1 MHKNHY
7 KTTGMASTALEEK
20 KDPPHDDGDDQI
32 SPPPPPPLSRNR
44 SRQLRSPGMAPEP
57 KKVSSLDFE
66 RVVNQYSIQAIR
78 DRMFVPLGEGE
89 DEHNDDEDEDH
100 EALIH
105 KGKKGDLY
113 STFQSSNILE
123 HHRYKYKPK
132 PKTYGYAGH
141 TCTRWILTLMTGLTM
156 GLVAV
161 FIVSCTEFILS
172 HRSEQL
178 DHLWANLPDPQLF
191 VKKRK
196 LAGFYVL
203 WNLFLALVSAFLC
216 LHFSPQAAGSGVPE
230 VISYLNGVRVYKFS
244 SLPLFLVKIVATV
257 LSVSSG
263 LVCGPEGPFI
273 HIGAML
279 GAFCTKLT
287 GFLQNSLRKMDCRR
301 SSFRSTLFSW
311 INVDLVHFSNDAER
325 RDLVGIGAA
334 AGFSAAFGAPIGGL
348 LFSLEEASSF
358 FSHSMF
364 LKTLSATSLA
374 TFCLAVHHG
383 DLSRY
388 SVISLGG
395 FHTADSNIFLNR
407 FVEVPLYILIGAA
420 GGVGGGT
427 FVLLWKKMQQAKQR
441 LFKNMLPGRKMRI
454 QLAEVAVLSILTSFV
469 TFYLSTRA
477 WACKNIDLSDDIIK
491 DKNAVWSS
499 QEHGVLCGHNQVN
512 EMAAILFG
520 GRDEPIRA
528 ILTDPTQ
535 FDERTLL
542 WVGLSFLPLMT
553 LTLGVALPS
562 GIFMP
567 SILIGCS
574 LGGYMGIQFQR
585 WFSHD
590 LSPSTF
596 ALLGAAALLA
606 GIQRSTVS
614 LCVILVEGTGQ
625 VKVLIPVIITVVV
638 ARYVGDQITK
648 EGLYEAAM
656 ELNHYPFLEH
666 EEKKRYDVYQV
677 SHIMS
682 TPPCVL
688 GTRERA
694 QTVAKILEESTHNG
708 FPVVDKSVPGGK
720 FLGLVRRDQLVALLE
735 CGVFMTDEEEEDYE
749 SYGSGDLTTV
759 PEWTPTPGITKTP
772 LMNLAYHI
780 KDDRYQ
786 HIAEGC
792 TSNLDEEFDQDKWVN
807 SLLKSVKNLDADGL
821 PAAVTEHVE
830 TSIRGVQGSHKTR
843 YGWVGQSKTG
853 QIAVRVNPSY
863 SKKWVHIAA
872 VMNRGT
878 YTVTDFC
885 PVSKAMRLF
894 AALGLRHLVVL
905 GGETGGSV
913 VGVVTRANLLSSH
926 IDESLHGVS
935 AGQLPDK
942 L

>member
-1 MHKNHY
+1 MDHKNHY
-7 KTTGMASTALEEK
+7 KQKDETTTMASAAEAAEEK
-20 KDPPHDDGDDQI
+20 KEPLHEDGEEQL
-32 SPPPPPPLSRNR
+32 PPPPPSHNR
-44 SRQLRSPGMAPEP
+44 SGQLRVPGMAPEP

-78 DRMFVPLGEGE
+78 DRMFVPLEEGE
-89 DEHNDDEDEDH
+89 DEDNDNEDH

-105 KGKKGDLY
+105 KGNKGDLY
-113 STFQSSNILE
+113 STFQSSNTLQ

-132 PKTYGYAGH
+132 PKIYGYTGQ
-141 TCTRWILTLMTGLTM
+141 TSTRWILTLMTGLMM
-156 GLVAV
+156 GLTAIL
-161 FIVSCTEFILS
+161 IVSCTESIMVW
-172 HRSEQL
+172 RSEQL
-178 DHLWANLPDPQLF
+178 DRLWADPQVF
-191 VKKRK
+191 VNKQK
-196 LAGFYVL
+196 LAGFYIL
-203 WNLFLALVSAFLC
+203 LNLFLALVSAFLC

-244 SLPLFLVKIVATV
+244 SVPLFLVKIVATV

-279 GAFCTKLT
+279 GAFCTKIV
-287 GFLQNSLRKMDCRR
+287 GFLQNSLREMDCRR
-301 SSFRSTLFSW
+301 SSFKYTLYSW
-311 INVDLVHFSNDAER
+311 INIDLVHFSNDAER

-395 FHTADSNIFLNR
+395 FHSPDSNIFLNR

-420 GGVGGGT
+420 GGAGGGT

-441 LFKNMLPGRKMRI
+441 FFKNMTPGKKMRI
-454 QLAEVAVLSILTSFV
+454 QLAEVAVLSMLTSFV
-469 TFYLSTRA
+469 TFYLSTRT
-477 WACKNIDLSDDIIK
+477 WACKDIDLSDDIIK

-499 QEHGVLCGHNQVN
+499 QEHGVLCGPNQVN

-638 ARYVGDQITK
+638 ARYVGDQIIK

-682 TPPCVL
+682 TSPCVL
-688 GTRERA
+688 GPRERA
-694 QTVAKILEESTHNG
+694 HTVAKILEDTTHNG
-708 FPVVDKSVPGGK
+708 FPVVDKKSGGK

-735 CGVFMTDEEEEDYE
+735 CGVFMTDEEEKEYE
-749 SYGSGDLTTV
+749 SFRNGDLTTV
-759 PEWTPTPGITKTP
+759 TDWTPNPGITKTP

-786 HIAEGC
+786 YITEGS
-792 TSNLDEEFDQDKWVN
+792 TSNLDEEFDQDRWVQ
-807 SLLKSVKNLDADGL
+807 SLFKSVKNLDAEGL
-821 PAAVTEHVE
+821 PAAVTEHVQ
-830 TSIRGVQGSHKTR
+830 TSIRGVQGSRKTR
-843 YGWVGQSKTG
+843 YGWVGQSRTG
-853 QIAVRVNPSY
+853 QIAVRINPSY

-878 YTVTDFC
+878 YTVTEFC

-894 AALGLRHLVVL
+894 TALGLRHLVVL

-926 IDESLHGVS
+926 IESLHGAP
-935 AGQLPDK
+935 AGRLPDK